1 MPRRRFAFPS
11 LATLLVAFL
20 TLVLAAFVPPRARA
34 QTSAPLTNDDVIKM
48 VQAKLPDAVVV
59 AKIKSS
65 QCKFDTSPDTLIKL
79 KQTGVSDMVLQ
90 AMAEAGSVAA
100 SARASNQP
108 PPDPN
113 DPLAEHDPGIYYLWP
128 GPGGRT
134 MTLLEPTAYS
144 GAKSAGVFTS
154 TVTYGIAKAKWKAVV
169 RGPRADVRITEPM
182 PKFYFYFE
190 QKHGTLSYAGNSM
203 FGGLSTPSQF
213 TLARLA
219 PKKDRRELTLGE
231 WGLFRAS
238 SGTRE
243 KDIEQF
249 DFKKVAPGIYE
260 VTLRNNLQPGE
271 YCFFNT
277 GQTTAAGTVGMSGPV
292 GGGSG
297 GGMLFDFG
305 INPAQ

>member
-1 MPRRRFAFPS
+1 VIPFE
-11 LATLLVAFL
+11 AFL
-20 TLVLAAFVPPRARA
+20 ALMLAAFLPASARA
-34 QTSAPLTNDDVIKM
+34 QAAPPLTNDDVIKM

-65 QCKFDTSPDTLIKL
+65 PCKLDTSADTLIKL
-79 KQTGVSDMVLQ
+79 RQAGLSDAVMQ
-90 AMAEAGSVAA
+90 AMVEAGSPVASSTSGPA
-100 SARASNQP
+100 PSQP

-113 DPLAEHDPGIYYLWP
+113 DPLAEHDPGIYYVRQN
-128 GPGGRT
+128 PGGRR
-134 MTLLEPTAYS
+134 MTQLEPTAYS
-144 GAKSAGVFTS
+144 GAKSAGIFTS
-154 TVTYGIAKAKWKAVV
+154 QLTYGIAKAKWKAIV
-169 RGPRADVRITEPM
+169 RGQRADVRITEPM
-182 PKFYFYFE
+182 PRFYFYFE
-190 QKHGTLSYAGNSM
+190 QKHGTLSYAGSYM

-219 PKKDRRELTLGE
+219 PKKDHRELIVGE
-231 WGLFRAS
+231 WGLYGAS

-243 KDIEQF
+243 KDIVPF

-277 GQTTAAGTVGMSGPV
+277 GQTTAAGTVGTSGPV

-305 INPAQ
+305 INPSE